1 MLKRRTVH
9 LATRNRDKSKKET
22 IFIVFLRLFSMK
34 YFSVLD
40 PYIKAKI
47 RERPGSWVRF
57 HLEGYP
63 GVALQERS
71 VEIKAE

>member
-1 MLKRRTVH
+1 MHVLKRRTVH

-22 IFIVFLRLFSMK
+22 IFIVFL